1 MLGFRENRH
10 VQDPSASP
18 SSFAERGLLGASGIA
33 ACGGHGQPSARA
45 VAEPNEPPAVRPSIF
60 NVRVPL
66 PDGSVF
72 LMNTLTDAQLCVTPD
87 VVDLLDGVASGRVA
101 PESLGAE
108 ARAAVETLAEH
119 GFVTHGRGAERR
131 ALEERFEQF
140 REDAS
145 DLRVTVLT
153 TLQCNFACGYCVQGD
168 HGEYNTTARKMS
180 IDTASQVAAWVE
192 EQLDAV
198 RPRRFVLT
206 FFGGEPL
213 LNLPVVYFLAERLW
227 AASKARGVAMVANVI
242 TNGLLLTPAVVDR
255 LLPFGLKGVKVTLDG
270 DREAHDRARPL
281 RGGQGTFDRIIAN
294 LRDVAGRCA
303 ITIGGNVDERWL
315 DRYPSLLAFL
325 RAQEFAASVAKVSFK
340 PVIRRPAATPVATGV
355 IPLAAV
361 DGSGA
366 PLGGS
371 CQSAAGP
378 GGSPC
383 DTCHFVDD
391 HMAALRE
398 ETRRQG
404 FPTPDGVHMG
414 PCELHRRHA
423 HTIGPEGERYACPGF
438 AGEAEFVIGDVTGPS
453 SVAHARGARRFERI
467 EPWRACGDCAF
478 IPVCGG
484 GCSVAAHH
492 ELGDMTAPACHKP
505 AFESA
510 LISLAHEVAGP
521 GETA

>member
-1 MLGFRENRH
+1 VPAGT
-10 VQDPSASP
+10 
-18 SSFAERGLLGASGIA
+18 
-33 ACGGHGQPSARA
+33 
-45 VAEPNEPPAVRPSIF
+45 VAESSEPPTVRPSIF

-66 PDGSVF
+66 PDGGVF
-72 LMNTLTDAQLCVTPD
+72 LMNTLTDAQLLVTPD
-87 VVDLLDGVASGRVA
+87 VVDLLDGLASGQVR
-101 PESLGAE
+101 PDSLDAE
-108 ARAAVETLAEH
+108 TRAVVETLSEH
-119 GFVTHGRGAERR
+119 GFLSGGPEADRR
-131 ALEERFEQF
+131 AVEERFEQF

-145 DLRVTVLT
+145 ELRVTVLT

-168 HGEYNTTARKMS
+168 HGTYNTTARRMS
-180 IDTASQVAAWVE
+180 LDTASRVVSWVE
-192 EQLDAV
+192 RQLDEV

-227 AASKARGVAMVANVI
+227 AASQARGVTMAASVI

-281 RGGQGTFDRIIAN
+281 RGGQGTFDRIVAN
-294 LRDVAGRCA
+294 LREIAGRCA
-303 ITIGGNVDERWL
+303 ITIGGNVDEGWV
-315 DRYPSLLAFL
+315 DRYPALIAFL
-325 RAQEFAASVAKVSFK
+325 RAQEFAGSVAKVSFK
-340 PVIRRPAATPVATGV
+340 PVIRRPAPAAEGSAPKGL
-355 IPLAAV
+355 IPLVAV
-361 DGSGA
+361 DAAGA
-366 PLGGS
+366 PLGGA
-371 CQSAAGP
+371 CQSAAGR

-383 DTCHFVDD
+383 DTCHFADD
-391 HMAALRE
+391 HMALLRE
-398 ETRRQG
+398 ETKRQG

-423 HTIGPEGERYACPGF
+423 HTLGPDGERYACPGF
-438 AGEAEFVIGDVTGPS
+438 AGEAEFAVGDADGPG
-453 SVAHARGARRFERI
+453 SVAFARAARRFERI

-492 ELGDMTAPACHKP
+492 ELGDMTAPACHKR

-510 LISLAHEVAGP
+510 LVSLAHEVAGT
-521 GETA
+521 GGAA

>member
-1 MLGFRENRH
+1 LLRT
-10 VQDPSASP
+10 SA
-18 SSFAERGLLGASGIA
+18 
-33 ACGGHGQPSARA
+33 
-45 VAEPNEPPAVRPSIF
+45 AVRPSIF

-72 LMNTLTDAQLCVTPD
+72 LMNTLTDAQLAVTPD
-87 VVDLLDGVASGRVA
+87 VADLLDGLAAGCARIDA
-101 PESLGAE
+101 LDDD
-108 ARAAVETLAEH
+108 ARAVVETLAEH
-119 GFVTHGRGAERR
+119 GFLSGGPEADRR
-131 ALEERFEQF
+131 AVEERFERF

-145 DLRVTVLT
+145 ELRVTVLT

-168 HGEYNTTARKMS
+168 HGAHDATARKMTL
-180 IDTASQVAAWVE
+180 DTASRVAAWVE
-192 EQLDAV
+192 QQLDAV

-227 AASKARGVAMVANVI
+227 AASQARGVAMVANVI

-270 DREAHDRARPL
+270 DREAHDQARPL
-281 RGGQGTFDRIIAN
+281 RGGQGTFDRIVAN
-294 LRDVAGRCA
+294 LRAIAGRCA
-303 ITIGGNVDERWL
+303 ITIGGNVDERWM

-325 RAQEFAASVAKVSFK
+325 RAQDFAGSVAKVSFK
-340 PVIRRPAATPVATGV
+340 PVIRRPAAPPVSKSV
-355 IPLAAV
+355 IPLVAV
-361 DGSGA
+361 D
-366 PLGGS
+366 
-371 CQSAAGP
+371 AAGVP
-378 GGSPC
+378 LAGACHSTAAQGGSPC
-383 DTCHFVDD
+383 DTCHFVDE
-391 HMAALRE
+391 HMTALRE

-404 FPTPDGVHMG
+404 FATPDGVHMG

-423 HTIGPEGERYACPGF
+423 HTIGPDGERYACPGF
-438 AGEAEFVIGDVTGPS
+438 AGEAEFAVGDVTGPPS
-453 SVAHARGARRFERI
+453 IALARAARRFERI

-505 AFESA
+505 SFESA
-510 LISLAHEVAGP
+510 LVSLAHEVAGT
-521 GETA
+521 GGAA